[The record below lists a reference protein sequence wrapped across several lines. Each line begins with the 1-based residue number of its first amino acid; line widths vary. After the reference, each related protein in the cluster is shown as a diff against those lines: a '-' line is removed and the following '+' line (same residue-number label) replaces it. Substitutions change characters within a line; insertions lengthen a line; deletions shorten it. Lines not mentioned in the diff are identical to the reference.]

1 ELLVEAVD
9 LVLREEA
16 EAAEVGRALV
26 ARHAVGLRAGEH
38 LGERAA
44 SGLPA
49 EAADGVEEAEGDA
62 RRRREGIPRG
72 EFVGRGGLE
81 AGVDLAVVAAAG
93 LGHGEVL
100 GLGRRVAEVGQQEAP
115 PALPRLGV
123 ADELLEVR
131 RPRAAAALDGV
142 EDAPSGGLVPV
153 AEAPDAVG
161 PLVV

>member
-1 ELLVEAVD
+1 
-9 LVLREEA
+9 
-16 EAAEVGRALV
+16 
-26 ARHAVGLRAGEH
+26 
-38 LGERAA
+38 
-44 SGLPA
+44 
-49 EAADGVEEAEGDA
+49 
-62 RRRREGIPRG
+62 
-72 EFVGRGGLE
+72 GRGGLE

-161 PLVV
+161 PLVVEAFEGADLLQQAEAHAGADGVLVGGLGEHLGVVAEDLPPRAVGAALCGAEEAA